1 MTRYSYR
8 SFPYV
13 TPPELSGAAPFDA
26 QVIIVGAGPVGLAA
40 AVDLALHGIRSIVL
54 DGKDVVSRGSRA
66 ICWSK
71 RTLEIF
77 NRLGIG
83 RRMREKGV
91 TWQVGRVFRGD
102 NEIYNFNLL
111 VEDGHE
117 MPAFVNLQQYY
128 VEEYL
133 VARAA
138 DFPDLIDL
146 RWRNRVIAVSQS
158 RDRAI
163 ADIETPDG
171 AYRLEAPYLLACDG
185 ARSPVRHMLRLD
197 FSGQGFPERFLIA
210 DVEMKADFPPERHFW
225 FEPSFHP
232 GQSALIHKQPDD
244 IYRID
249 FQLSADVDPQEE
261 VKPERVLPRV
271 RAAVKDRPFTLDWV
285 SIYTFQCRRL
295 ERFIHE
301 RIIFVGDAAHV
312 MSPFGARGGNGGIQ
326 DVDNLGWKLAHVLKG
341 EARQALLDTYDEERC
356 HGADENLR
364 HSARATTFM
373 TPRTGAEHHFR
384 DAVLDL
390 STTHAFA
397 RRLLNSGRLSQ
408 PCSLEGLRLQTPAQ
422 PDGGLAPG
430 VACPDAPV
438 SAPGGCSED
447 YLLRHLGG
455 RFCLLAIDDP
465 IPEPPQ
471 GLDVVMVGDKCR
483 LRDTSGLVAARYGSS
498 VSYLIRPDQHI
509 AARFQQPQSGEIT
522 QALHRAL
529 AGAP

>member
-1 MTRYSYR
+1 MTRYSYP

-13 TPPELSGAAPFDA
+13 TPPELAGAAPFDGE
-26 QVIIVGAGPVGLAA
+26 VIIVGAGPVGLAA
-40 AVDLALHGIRSIVL
+40 AVDLALQGIRSIVL
-54 DGKDVVSRGSRA
+54 DGKNNVSTGSRA

-71 RTLEIF
+71 RTLDIF
-77 NRLGIG
+77 NRLGVG

-102 NEIYNFNLL
+102 HEIYNFNLL
-111 VEDGHE
+111 AEDGHE

-146 RWRNRVIAVSQS
+146 RWRNRVIAVSQLH
-158 RDRAI
+158 DRAI
-163 ADIETPDG
+163 ADVETPDG

-185 ARSPVRHMLRLD
+185 ARSPVRHMLGLD

-225 FEPSFHP
+225 FEPSFHE

-249 FQLSADVDPQEE
+249 FQLSPDVDPQEE

-271 RAAVKDRPFTLDWV
+271 RAAVKDRPFALDWV

-312 MSPFGARGGNGGIQ
+312 VSPFGARGGNGGIQ
-326 DVDNLGWKLAHVLKG
+326 DVDNLAWKLAHVLKG
-341 EARQALLDTYDEERC
+341 AAKQALLDTYDEERG

-373 TPRTGAEHHFR
+373 TPRTRAEHHFR

-390 STTHAFA
+390 STRHAFA
-397 RRLLNSGRLSQ
+397 RHLLNSGRLSQ
-408 PCSLEGLRLQTPAQ
+408 PCSLAGMSLQTPAQ
-422 PDGGLAPG
+422 AGDGLTPG
-430 VACPDAPV
+430 VACPDAPTTV
-438 SAPGGCSED
+438 PGRDDED
-447 YLLRHLGG
+447 YLLHHLGG
-455 RFCLLAIDDP
+455 RFCLLAINHA
-465 IPEPPQ
+465 ITELPQ
-471 GLDVVMVGDKCR
+471 GMDVVRVGDKCP
-483 LRDTSGLVAARYGSS
+483 LGDKSGLVTARYGSN

-509 AARFQQPQSGEIT
+509 AARFHEPRSGEIT

-529 AGAP
+529 AGAS